1 MTPLTQLRGDGA
13 VAARYGV
20 EEAIFLDAV
29 LFWYRTNRGDDR
41 NFFDGRWW
49 THNSVK
55 AYEQVF
61 PWWSGKQI
69 RRIIERCKAQGAL
82 LSGEYNKDRRDRT
95 AWYSP
100 SDELLALYGESISGK
115 CICPNGQMQ
124 MPKRATALAQTG
136 EPLPCNTHDITYTPY
151 SPPLEEPAEAPE
163 EAPPAQAPVS
173 EDELFERFWE
183 AYPKKRS
190 KPAAR
195 RAWLRLRPGPVL
207 FRAMMEALERQKRSR
222 DWAKDAGQFIPYPA
236 TWLNQRRWEDEEDPA
251 FVPDTAE
258 ASGDPWDSISVDKVE
273 GDAPC

>member
-151 SPPLEEPAEAPE
+151 LNPEEPDGCVFGPCSQETPSNGDRSRAMSDEKLAEWLTYPVCKHADCALKCPVIPE
-163 EAPPAQAPVS
+163 NKNIECVQNIL
-173 EDELFERFWE
+173 D
-183 AYPKKRS
+183 
-190 KPAAR
+190 
-195 RAWLRLRPGPVL
+195 WLR
-207 FRAMMEALERQKRSR
+207 K
-222 DWAKDAGQFIPYPA
+222 
-236 TWLNQRRWEDEEDPA
+236 T
-251 FVPDTAE
+251 
-258 ASGDPWDSISVDKVE
+258 
-273 GDAPC
+273 